1 MVKIGEVEFLVKFDT
16 IGKSFKDIFEDALD
30 DIDFGVD
37 EELMNKVNQIWFD
50 LKQQYRITGTD
61 RTFAQ
66 FIHSDLENIRK
77 WWSDEKNIK
86 QLARDIMASA
96 RGPAALGVPEEEW
109 GEEESIIKKVEMY
122 RDLLFS
128 RLEKATKPEY
138 FEKYASNLNQ
148 FLTAAERIMGS
159 KNIVENIGKFNL
171 LIDEFE
177 NVTKQITDIL
187 DDLEIGYLAKGHG
200 GERYFQIQYADV
212 GKGEKPISAGEFFDR
227 LIKDIGAERVEE
239 MIKRTSGIPAPE
251 REDWKDV
258 LRGIFEEYY
267 IPKGQAIPIPIAK
280 LLAKYMIDELEDVKP
295 EDIYRGRGANIR
307 TAEDILVFFKE
318 GEGEDF
324 YEAIQEAFGEG
335 WEKTLDKFGISVGKE
350 GGLLIEAK
358 RTSTAEVKPEFDD
371 QIVIAGINNRI
382 DERFQQV
389 NLHIEQQLEKFDL
402 DEAKKDIIEKLGKK
416 ISDEFGMFPGLLERV
431 NEEQQAKGGKGTLN
445 G

>member
-1 MVKIGEVEFLVKFDT
+1 MVKIGEVEFLVRFDSV
-16 IGKSFKDIFEDALD
+16 GKEFKNVLEEAIDDLDI
-30 DIDFGVD
+30 GVD

-50 LKQQYRITGTD
+50 LKQQYRITGTS

-66 FIHSDLENIRK
+66 FIHSDLENIRN
-77 WWSDEKNIK
+77 WWSKEENIK

-109 GEEESIIKKVEMY
+109 GEEESIIKRVEAY

-187 DDLEIGYLAKGHG
+187 DDLEIEYLAKGHG
-200 GERYFQIQYADV
+200 GERYFQIQYGDV
-212 GKGEKPISAGEFFDR
+212 GEGEKPISAGEFFDR
-227 LIKDIGAERVEE
+227 LIKEMGAEKVEE
-239 MIKRTSGIPAPE
+239 MVKRTSGIPAPE
-251 REDWKDV
+251 REDWKKT
-258 LRGIFEEYY
+258 LRKIFEEYY

-280 LLAKYMIDELEDVKP
+280 LLAKHMIDELGDVKT
-295 EDIYRGRGANIR
+295 EDIYKGRGINIR

-318 GEGEDF
+318 EEGKKF
-324 YEAIQEAFGEG
+324 YKAIQEAFGEG
-335 WEKTLDKFGISVGKE
+335 WEKTLDKFGISTGKE

-389 NLHIEQQLEKFDL
+389 GLHIEEQLEKYDL
-402 DEAKKDIIEKLGKK
+402 EKAKEDIIKTLGKK
-416 ISDEFGMFPGLLERV
+416 ISDEFGMFPGLLDKV
-431 NEEQQAKGGKGTLN
+431 NEEQRAKGGKGTLD